1 MPTIPRLE
9 RRTVTPSSRV
19 SSVSTPDISSVG
31 TALGGAIERVRDKRT
46 QYELADARSKLSILS
61 HQQNN
66 AYDNDDDYETIGER
80 WDQSMSKGV
89 DDIAS
94 GISDPEARNFFMM
107 DARERVEAS
116 RPRINAVAFSKER
129 DVKRADMNK
138 HLNGLREIVMGDD
151 IEAAQQAI
159 SDAKDLYDGAA
170 AAGYVGHE
178 EGVKTI
184 ELWKQ
189 DSAIGRV
196 RKVAPKDRTKLL
208 KDPVITANIPSDKL
222 AELQREADDAV
233 LDEQAMELVDG
244 MGIGFTTNDVLRQ
257 ARTIDDPE
265 LRIKFETRA
274 HNEHAKQKTGEREA
288 MEDFHQKWFVP
299 LATGKMELDTNDE
312 QFRQLDPDLQASLM
326 KVDSVSKTPP
336 RARSNPKIIKELM
349 ELQAEKDFTRFREVV
364 NTAVENGELSP
375 ADTAKFVKVGING
388 EKPEEWDSDLTLMQR
403 VESKLSSYDKK
414 YTDKQVYNVLDKVNN
429 WDKWYLGHY
438 GKAADDSAI
447 EKKIADAIMEVE
459 LDPTAVFTSK
469 EQSKYY
475 DLDYEGQVELFS
487 ETFDNPTEVKDDQ
500 FNLVFNESIT
510 ESGPRVDREGRPTR
524 MRALENG
531 LKYNERLSD
540 DNQALLISVLKKEEK
555 EAVEFVRDSLQKKL
569 NRMPSAQEFLTEWW
583 NLHDKPKQ

>member
-66 AYDNDDDYETIGER
+66 AYDNDDDYATIGER

-129 DVKRADMNK
+129 DVKRADMNT

-178 EGVKTI
+178 EGTKTI

-233 LDEQAMELVDG
+233 LDEQAMETVDTLG
-244 MGIGFTTNDVLRQ
+244 DFSLATLYRTTDNISDPDLRRKVEARGEEVFKNRRTAKMEQ
-257 ARTIDDPE
+257 AE
-265 LRIKFETRA
+265 E
-274 HNEHAKQKTGEREA
+274 
-288 MEDFHQKWFVP
+288 FHQQEFVP
-299 LATGKMELDTNDE
+299 VLLGEKELDTNSNE
-312 QFRQLDPDLQASLM
+312 FRALPTNLQADLIRADAARKEPAKKTDPWIGDKLNELYFTKDFVGLREYYKNNIGNMSAADQAKWSKISWQGVVPTEWKSKFTDTQMIYAELSRGGK
-326 KVDSVSKTPP
+326 KVDVTTKDQVTQIINDWHESQIENGVNVTDKDVL
-336 RARSNPKIIKELM
+336 AKIKETV
-349 ELQAEKDFTRFREVV
+349 AT
-364 NTAVENGELSP
+364 
-375 ADTAKFVKVGING
+375 
-388 EKPEEWDSDLTLMQR
+388 
-403 VESKLSSYDKK
+403 
-414 YTDKQVYNVLDKVNN
+414 
-429 WDKWYLGHY
+429 
-438 GKAADDSAI
+438 
-447 EKKIADAIMEVE
+447 VE
-459 LDPTAVFTSK
+459 LDPSAMWLKGERKYYTLTPEERDELTTNTMKSPSEVEDNQLNIVIRDVLENRNDTKLFTDAARVGLSNPERLDQRNQKALAEKIAEFDPDLTAEIMTTAVNA
-469 EQSKYY
+469 
-475 DLDYEGQVELFS
+475 V
-487 ETFDNPTEVKDDQ
+487 
-500 FNLVFNESIT
+500 
-510 ESGPRVDREGRPTR
+510 GRT
-524 MRALENG
+524 
-531 LKYNERLSD
+531 
-540 DNQALLISVLKKEEK
+540 
-555 EAVEFVRDSLQKKL
+555 
-569 NRMPSAQEFLTEWW
+569 PSAEEFLRLYERAR
-583 NLHDKPKQ
+583 KSQ